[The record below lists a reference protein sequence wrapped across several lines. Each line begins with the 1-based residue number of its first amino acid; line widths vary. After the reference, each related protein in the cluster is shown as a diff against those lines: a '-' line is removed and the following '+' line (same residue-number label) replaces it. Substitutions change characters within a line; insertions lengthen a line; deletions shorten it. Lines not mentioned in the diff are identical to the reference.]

1 MLINYIRSQYEALAC
16 LFWDVCAQVL
26 SDFIWFSAQSYPII
40 TVCAQPMNTA
50 FALLIQIY
58 VCMYVWAPLEDRGG
72 LEWVWQSD
80 KPWDKRCGQICP
92 ADMEEF
98 ISITNVH
105 HHSAKTKLNSPPP
118 NGVLE
123 RKEGALH
130 QANKTQKQQPAAL
143 ICLEIVIMMLWHY
156 FLCDRGFT
164 VTPVY
169 SQSMMQW
176 KSNHCFSQNTQLLFS
191 SLN

>member
-1 MLINYIRSQYEALAC
+1 MLINYIRSQYEALAR
-16 LFWDVCAQVL
+16 LFWDVCARVL

-58 VCMYVWAPLEDRGG
+58 ACMSGRLQRTEGG
-72 LEWVWQSD
+72 WGGFD
-80 KPWDKRCGQICP
+80 KATSPETKDVGKSALLTWKNS
-92 ADMEEF
+92 F
-98 ISITNVH
+98 KITIVL
-105 HHSAKTKLNSPPP
+105 HHSAKTKRNSPPP

-143 ICLEIVIMMLWHY
+143 ICLEIVIMML
-156 FLCDRGFT
+156 
-164 VTPVY
+164 
-169 SQSMMQW
+169 
-176 KSNHCFSQNTQLLFS
+176 
-191 SLN
+191 